1 MKVASGHG
9 QVRAVSEQR
18 KRASID
24 ELNKMLALM
33 RAAETTGLTPLS
45 LRTGSEVGGEGL
57 QGAGDE
63 GPKRVRLAVR
73 PDREP
78 TGHTVRLSDVAP
90 EALRWLWRGR
100 IPAGKITL
108 LEGDPGLGKNTLLC
122 ELAARISPA
131 ASPSLVTTLLQPRP
145 RPAASSSSPPRTTP
159 STPSVP
165 ASMPPVATRGASF
178 PSSPSPM
185 APTPV
190 VPSPCRV
197 TCPSSTP
204 SSSASMSPSSSSTS

>member
-1 MKVASGHG
+1 M
-9 QVRAVSEQR
+9 SEQR

-33 RAAETTGLTPLS
+33 RAAGTTGLTPLS
-45 LRTGSEVGGEGL
+45 LRTGSEAGGEGL
-57 QGAGDE
+57 QGARDEGLKVGDE

-90 EALRWLWRGR
+90 EALRWLWPGR
-100 IPAGKITL
+100 IPAGRITL
-108 LEGDPGLGKNTLLC
+108 LEGDPGLGKSTLLC
-122 ELAARISPA
+122 ELAARISRGEPLPGA
-131 ASPSLVTTLLQPRP
+131 DPLVAPGAPRGVLLFSAEDDPFDTIR
-145 RPAASSSSPPRTTP
+145 
-159 STPSVP
+159 P